1 MILPWDL
8 KNIYL
13 YVQFII
19 KSLGQIKPIMAEIVL
34 GCLLLK
40 EIPRDGSYNDQ
51 KCLHV
56 MFEKVKIWVV

>member
-1 MILPWDL
+1 M
-8 KNIYL
+8 
-13 YVQFII
+13 V
-19 KSLGQIKPIMAEIVL
+19 EIVL

-56 MFEKVKIWVV
+56 MFEKVKI